1 MFIKSLKQ
9 CLGGEKNSKAAM
21 IKMIMIMV
29 MVSKLAWSLN
39 IIAGLRQIHFMT
51 SRKSAAVPI
60 S

>member
-1 MFIKSLKQ
+1 VSGK
-9 CLGGEKNSKAAM
+9 GKNSQAAM

-29 MVSKLAWSLN
+29 MVNKLAWSLN
-39 IIAGLRQIHFMT
+39 IIAGLRQIQFMT

>member
-1 MFIKSLKQ
+1 MFIKSLNQ

-21 IKMIMIMV
+21 IKMIMIMM

-39 IIAGLRQIHFMT
+39 IIVGLRKIHFMT